1 MGIFG
6 KWLGGGL
13 GFAVGGPIGGLLGFL
28 VGSMIDSTTVHT
40 STYTAGTG
48 RTSQGDFGMSL
59 LVLVAAVMKADG
71 KVVKS
76 ELDYVK
82 QFFVRQFGQ
91 ESAKQALLMLK
102 DILKQLV
109 VSMIDSTTVHTTTY
123 TAGTARTSQGDFGMS
138 LLVLVAAVMKADGK
152 VVKSE
157 LDYVK
162 QFFVSQFGQESAKQA
177 LLMLKDILKQD
188 IPVRDVCLQIKGNM
202 DYSSRLQLL
211 HLLFNLSLADSVI
224 HPSEIQII
232 ESISSYLGVN
242 SNDFLS
248 IRNMFIPE
256 TDSSYKILEIDPS
269 SSNEEVKKAY
279 RRMAMKY
286 HPDKVSHLGDDIR
299 KSADDKFAMVNE
311 AYEKIKRERN
321 IN

>member
-13 GFAVGGPIGGLLGFL
+13 GFAMGGPIGGLLGFL
-28 VGSMIDSTTVHT
+28 VGSMIDSSTENT
-40 STYTAGTG
+40 STYTSSNA

-59 LVLVAAVMKADG
+59 LILVAAVMKADG

-102 DILKQLV
+102 DILKQ
-109 VSMIDSTTVHTTTY
+109 
-123 TAGTARTSQGDFGMS
+123 
-138 LLVLVAAVMKADGK
+138 
-152 VVKSE
+152 E
-157 LDYVK
+157 
-162 QFFVSQFGQESAKQA
+162 
-177 LLMLKDILKQD
+177 

-211 HLLFNLSLADSVI
+211 HILFNISLADSMI
-224 HPSEIQII
+224 HSLEIEII
-232 ESISSYLGVN
+232 EKIAAYLGVA
-242 SNDFLS
+242 SGDFLS
-248 IRNMFIPE
+248 IKNMFIPE
-256 TDSSYKILEIDPS
+256 TDSSYKILEIDPA
-269 SSNEEVKKAY
+269 SSNEDVKKAY

-286 HPDKVSHLGDDIR
+286 HPDKVSHLGEDFR
-299 KSADDKFAMVNE
+299 KSADEKFKMVNE
-311 AYEKIKRERN
+311 AYEKIKNERN
-321 IN
+321 IT